1 MRVCTGFY
9 LFEDVFE
16 IGIDGVIKTP
26 EQSFC
31 TPRAYPQWL
40 QSGGAR
46 RCLAKILPQ
55 PRKTPDCGLDGFPRY
70 THVVL
75 EPIQIAASV
84 RRLLEEIRG
93 ASNLLLTLVKARG
106 GIGLDLQAR
115 LEQITWSLLELVEL
129 QAKYRDEVREI
140 VPNFA
145 LQLRYANEAVSEA
158 GAAIDHRKR
167 PDLDEMAQAA
177 NHLLRT
183 LDESPA
189 YHHST
194 ASH

>member
-1 MRVCTGFY
+1 
-9 LFEDVFE
+9 
-16 IGIDGVIKTP
+16 
-26 EQSFC
+26 
-31 TPRAYPQWL
+31 
-40 QSGGAR
+40 
-46 RCLAKILPQ
+46 
-55 PRKTPDCGLDGFPRY
+55 
-70 THVVL
+70 VVL
-75 EPIQIAASV
+75 EPTQIAASV

-93 ASNLLLTLVKARG
+93 ASNSLLTLVKARG

-129 QAKYRDEVREI
+129 KAKYRDEVREI

-145 LQLRYANEAVSEA
+145 LQLRDAYEAVSEA

-167 PDLDEMAQAA
+167 PDLDEMAQEA

-183 LDESPA
+183 LDEPPA